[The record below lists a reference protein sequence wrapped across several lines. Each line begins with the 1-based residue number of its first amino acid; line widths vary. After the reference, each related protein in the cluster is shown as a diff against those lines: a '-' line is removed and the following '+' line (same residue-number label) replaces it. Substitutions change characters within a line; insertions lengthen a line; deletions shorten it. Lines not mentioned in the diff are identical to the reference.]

1 MWHRHLHLKHLHLTC
16 SQWWINEDL
25 KINPQKVFLSI
36 VQRWYFWNVSLGKT
50 LRLLSLVLTEQQV
63 QRTLTNILEVRV
75 RVDWTDASVECMCS
89 YNPASGESLVIC
101 DPVRSILKILEQNWE
116 NLAMVK
122 KKTWFCLE
130 ARALVYTWLWWLGLG
145 SLFPGGC
152 CHSDPRENL
161 LSKSKWYTFVFRT
174 VINIFSYIKTR
185 SRVVAWTLDTDPSL
199 CPLQWVLWP

>member
-1 MWHRHLHLKHLHLTC
+1 M
-16 SQWWINEDL
+16 
-25 KINPQKVFLSI
+25 VFLKCQSRENSPTSVSGADRTAGSEDTDKHFGGQSQSGLDRCFCRMY
-36 VQRWYFWNVSLGKT
+36 VQLQSSFWWKFSHLWSCKIYFEDPGAE
-50 LRLLSLVLTEQQV
+50 LRKP
-63 QRTLTNILEVRV
+63 
-75 RVDWTDASVECMCS
+75 CH
-89 YNPASGESLVIC
+89 G
-101 DPVRSILKILEQNWE
+101 
-116 NLAMVK
+116 K

>member
-75 RVDWTDASVECMCS
+75 RMDWTDASVECMCS
-89 YNPASGESLVIC
+89 YNPASGESFVIC

-122 KKTWFCLE
+122 KK
-130 ARALVYTWLWWLGLG
+130 LG
-145 SLFPGGC
+145 SVLRPEHWCIHDCGGLAWAVFFQVAAAIQIQEKTC
-152 CHSDPRENL
+152 CPRASDIH
-161 LSKSKWYTFVFRT
+161 LSSE
-174 VINIFSYIKTR
+174 
-185 SRVVAWTLDTDPSL
+185 
-199 CPLQWVLWP
+199 Q

>member
-122 KKTWFCLE
+122 KN
-130 ARALVYTWLWWLGLG
+130 LV
-145 SLFPGGC
+145 
-152 CHSDPRENL
+152 
-161 LSKSKWYTFVFRT
+161 LSWGQSTGVYMT
-174 VINIFSYIKTR
+174 
-185 SRVVAWTLDTDPSL
+185 VVAWPGQSL
-199 CPLQWVLWP
+199 SRWLLPFRSKRKPVVQEQVIYICLQNSNKYI

>member
-1 MWHRHLHLKHLHLTC
+1 M
-16 SQWWINEDL
+16 
-25 KINPQKVFLSI
+25 VFLKCQS
-36 VQRWYFWNVSLGKT
+36 RENSPTSVSGAD
-50 LRLLSLVLTEQQV
+50 
-63 QRTLTNILEVRV
+63 RTAGSEDTDKHFGGQSQSGL
-75 RVDWTDASVECMCS
+75 TDASVECMCS